1 MRNIPAIPK
10 ATVQNYQ
17 PLFPCM
23 FLRPHPQLSSVSI
36 QYSNIIFMHIYFYQ
50 YSFRHTSLKDYNHH
64 SLSKQKLWSRDKSL
78 GLRGLFPLWS
88 QVRALWL
95 LIWWS
100 LEAYMVVNF
109 RARGISRNARKLTRT
124 STLN

>member
-1 MRNIPAIPK
+1 MRYISAIPK

-64 SLSKQKLWSRDKSL
+64 SLSKQKLWLSDKNLDQEVCSL
-78 GLRGLFPLWS
+78 CDLRFEPCGCSYDGNW
-88 QVRALWL
+88 R
-95 LIWWS
+95 LIWS
-100 LEAYMVVNF
+100 LTSGPVELVEM
-109 RARGISRNARKLTRT
+109 RAS
-124 STLN
+124 